1 MTYESR
7 QFFVTTNAIFWQKDA
22 NFWTRYGQRTRAA
35 EGHVRAADYLNE
47 VINHRPHQ
55 AEY

>member
-7 QFFVTTNAIFWQKDA
+7 QFFATTNAIFWQKDA

>member
-7 QFFVTTNAIFWQKDA
+7 QSFATTNAIFWQKDA
-22 NFWTRYGQRTRAA
+22 NFWTRYDQRTKANQS
-35 EGHVRAADYLNE
+35 HVRAADYLNE
-47 VINHRPHQ
+47 LINHKPHQ